1 MPTDQQY
8 VRVQQRQELEMSIIG
23 SVLLSNYHY
32 RLIADFVNEKNFKN
46 KDLSTIWVEIGKV
59 SKSGPVDWHLI
70 ARSLEKSNKIEL
82 LKILV
87 NCIQM
92 VNSSANVIYWAL
104 VLFEADIADKVIDFL
119 NNQEIDQVADSV
131 LYAASREVMEDIL
144 DDKKDLLKTLSMCGN
159 YFNAIAPAHPFTL
172 AYAALHNNINKRINK
187 MKQMGKLAAF
197 VDELLAMPNEPWPAA
212 KHRKIK
218 ALTEELIKTI
228 IYE

>member
-1 MPTDQQY
+1 MNLTGCPMTPDSPDTDRNGPTELNRE
-8 VRVQQRQELEMSIIG
+8 VRELPLKHLSVRQ
-23 SVLLSNYHY
+23 
-32 RLIADFVNEKNFKN
+32 LIALDACTRCGEC
-46 KDLSTIWVEIGKV
+46 LTWC
-59 SKSGPVDWHLI
+59 PVYDQD
-70 ARSLEKSNKIEL
+70 AK
-82 LKILV
+82 
-87 NCIQM
+87 
-92 VNSSANVIYWAL
+92 
-104 VLFEADIADKVIDFL
+104 EAIVPRRKVIDFL

-172 AYAALHNNINKRINK
+172 AYAALHNNINRRINK

-212 KHRKIK
+212 KQRKIK
-218 ALTEELIKTI
+218 SLTEELINTI